1 MMSKSL
7 SWNPLCFRLVH
18 SGKRTLNRRML
29 RSLLPSLA
37 AILACSATAPIAST
51 CLVGEAPALQ
61 KSQADAPVNQLITWL
76 LDEGRQLRGIPF
88 AEVILDTT
96 GKRVLPV
103 NPNDEIDQR
112 VIKQSE
118 RAGILSRSKALCC
131 REP

>member
-7 SWNPLCFRLVH
+7 SWNPLCFRL
-18 SGKRTLNRRML
+18 
-29 RSLLPSLA
+29 LPLA
-37 AILACSATAPIAST
+37 AILACGATAPVAST
-51 CLVGEAPALQ
+51 CLVSEAPALQ

-76 LDEGRQLRGIPF
+76 PDEGRQLRGILF